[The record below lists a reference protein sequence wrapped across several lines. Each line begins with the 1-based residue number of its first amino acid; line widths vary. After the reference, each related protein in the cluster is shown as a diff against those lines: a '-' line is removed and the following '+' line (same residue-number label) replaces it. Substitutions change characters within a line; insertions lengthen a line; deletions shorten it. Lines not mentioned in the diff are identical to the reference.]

1 MNARV
6 RRWGNSLA
14 VRLNKKQLDSAGISE
29 GDLVNVD
36 VVKLKKGG
44 NLDLES
50 LPTFKDSDPK
60 ASTRHD
66 DYLYG

>member
-14 VRLNKKQLDSAGISE
+14 IRLNKKQLDSAGISE

-60 ASTRHD
+60 ASARHD